1 MTTRRAVTYGGLT
14 CLLAAWLASAAS
26 TTQQQRQPQ
35 ADLDRGAPLT
45 ETEALAGDVQAQAVR
60 LRQRLASAPGPDAPH
75 RNPFLFESRPVAAPR
90 LTVPRIEAAL
100 PSEPP
105 PAPEPV
111 LVLVGVA
118 EDHGP
123 KGLVRTAI
131 LTDDADGVF
140 IVPVGQT
147 VINQYRVEAIGADA
161 VELKDIATGAVR
173 RLALR

>member
-26 TTQQQRQPQ
+26 TTQRQRPPEV
-35 ADLDRGAPLT
+35 DLDRGTPLT
-45 ETEALAGDVQAQAVR
+45 ATEALASDVQAHAAR
-60 LRQRLASAPGPDAPH
+60 LRQRLASAPVPETPH

-90 LTVPRIEAAL
+90 QGVRIEAA
-100 PSEPP
+100 PIPEPP

-111 LVLVGVA
+111 LLLVGVA
-118 EDHGP
+118 EDRGP
-123 KGLVRTAI
+123 QGLIRTAI

-140 IVPVGQT
+140 IVSVGQT
-147 VINQYRVEAIGADA
+147 VINRYRVEAIGADA
-161 VELKDIATGAVR
+161 VELKDVTTSAVR